1 MFRAMRRKKQSLPET
16 DAVAMLES
24 CTSGV
29 LAVHG
34 DDDYPYAVPLSY
46 AYEDGTLYFHAA
58 TKGHKLDAI
67 ERSDKAS
74 FCVIAAD
81 DIVPEKFT
89 TYFRSAVAFGKARV
103 VTDDDERRHG
113 LMLLAGKYSPDYVD
127 KAPAEID
134 GDWKR
139 VVVIALDVEHLTAK
153 ASIELVKERA

>member
-113 LMLLAGKYSPDYVD
+113 LMLLAAKYSPDYVD